1 MNFVF
6 LLKAATVS
14 SVEQHFTGSC
24 NREFRSILLLF
35 LLYKLFTTSMNCNY
49 QITGGVNMVNS
60 LEVLNLN
67 KKGGKV
73 LSYIFTV
80 HVGIGYCV
88 V

>member
-1 MNFVF
+1 
-6 LLKAATVS
+6 
-14 SVEQHFTGSC
+14 
-24 NREFRSILLLF
+24 
-35 LLYKLFTTSMNCNY
+35 MNCNY

-67 KKGGKV
+67 RKGGKV
-73 LSYIFTV
+73 LSYIIFTV